1 MPTRGEEI
9 AWAAGLFEGEG
20 TVTLVGTQFTLAVV
34 NTDEEVIRRFDDVM
48 CLGQLYGPYENP
60 MNDGYKRK
68 PFFRWISCEYNALD
82 AMQLL
87 APWLSTRRLDR
98 AFELTGIRFPRET
111 LPI

>member
-1 MPTRGEEI
+1 VT
-9 AWAAGLFEGEG
+9 
-20 TVTLVGTQFTLAVV
+20 TVGRQFTLGVV
-34 NTDEEVIRRFDDVM
+34 NIDEDVIRRFDDSL
-48 CLGQLYGPYENP
+48 CLGQPYAPYKNP

-68 PFFRWISCEYNALD
+68 PFIRWIGYEYNALD

-98 AFELTGIRFPRET
+98 AFELTGIRFPGET